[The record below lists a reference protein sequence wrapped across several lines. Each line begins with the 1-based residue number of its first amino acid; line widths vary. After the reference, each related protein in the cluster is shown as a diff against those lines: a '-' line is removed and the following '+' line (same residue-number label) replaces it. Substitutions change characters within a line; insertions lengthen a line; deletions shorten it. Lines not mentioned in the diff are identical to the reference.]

1 MSLLSKVWK
10 GVRSVAAPVIGSAIG
25 GPAGAIVGGL
35 LAGSS
40 QPRVPAAPPPSFPPA
55 MPGTGLVN
63 GFQPAMAVLPRT
75 LTPLVPQIGRAAGV
89 AVGAGLAGARAI
101 ARSAMTYCR
110 RHPQWCSTI
119 GGIAAVEGLIRSGQL
134 PPIKRRRA
142 RGITAT
148 ELRNFK
154 RVTKTLNKWC
164 KVAPP
169 TRRAK
174 GGRACR

>member
-1 MSLLSKVWK
+1 MSFISRLWK
-10 GVRSVAAPVIGSAIG
+10 GVRGVVAPAIGTAIG
-25 GPAGAIVGGL
+25 GPLGGVVGGV

-40 QPRVPAAPPPSFPPA
+40 QPRVPAAPVSSFA
-55 MPGTGLVN
+55 SMPGT
-63 GFQPAMAVLPRT
+63 GFQPAMAILPRT
-75 LTPLVPQIGRAAGV
+75 LTPLAPTIGRGAGMV
-89 AVGAGLAGARAI
+89 VGAGIAAARRLAQ
-101 ARSAMTYCR
+101 SAATYCR

-142 RGITAT
+142 RGITAR
-148 ELRNFK
+148 ELQSFK

-169 TRRAK
+169 TRRAR
-174 GGRACR
+174 GGAKCR